1 MDNYPITEAPQID
14 YYSVSMDVSG
24 LYFKIECD
32 FSIGK
37 ISVSV
42 KQTLELGNGIQ
53 EVVFGNRCQDI
64 YFYIIQKY
72 INQLSHYHCA
82 YLGKELKKAEM
93 AMALGSGY
101 YQE

>member
-14 YYSVSMDVSG
+14 YYSVPMDVSG
-24 LYFKIECD
+24 LYFKIELD
-32 FSIGK
+32 FTYGK
-37 ISVSV
+37 IGVSV
-42 KQTLELGNGIQ
+42 RKTLELGDGIQ
-53 EVVFGNRCQDI
+53 ELIYGNRCQDI

-93 AMALGSGY
+93 AMATGGGY